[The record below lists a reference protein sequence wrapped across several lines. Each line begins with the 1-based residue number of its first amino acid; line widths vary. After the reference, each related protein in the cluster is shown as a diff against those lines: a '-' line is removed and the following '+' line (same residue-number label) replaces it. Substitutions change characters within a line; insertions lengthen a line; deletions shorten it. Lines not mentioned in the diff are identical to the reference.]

1 MTEEEMESILDK
13 PLPEIVKLIDKQL
26 LLKLLNV
33 AFNAGVKIG
42 QQMTNQALNDALH
55 QKPYLDS
62 RN

>member
-42 QQMTNQALNDALH
+42 MAVANQALNDVLH

>member
-1 MTEEEMESILDK
+1 MTEAEMEAILDK
-13 PLPEIVKLIDKQL
+13 PLPEIVRLIDEQL

-33 AFNAGVKIG
+33 AFSAGVKIG
-42 QQMTNQALNDALH
+42 MASANQALNDALH

>member
-26 LLKLLNV
+26 LLKLLDV

-42 QQMTNQALNDALH
+42 MAVANQALNDVLH

>member
-1 MTEEEMESILDK
+1 MTEAEMEAILDK

-26 LLKLLNV
+26 LLKLLDV

-42 QQMTNQALNDALH
+42 MAVANQALNDVLH

>member
-13 PLPEIVKLIDKQL
+13 PLPEIVRLIDKQL

-42 QQMTNQALNDALH
+42 MAVANQALNDVLH

>member
-1 MTEEEMESILDK
+1 MTEAEMESILDK

-42 QQMTNQALNDALH
+42 MAVANQALNDVLH